1 MWAEN
6 KNKEKRNHYAM
17 IMIIHAFLLY
27 PMKVIDLSS
36 NAALKDVNS
45 SAGSNHEA
53 SWNSTLTLTS
63 ERYVWYLRVLLWWI

>member
-27 PMKVIDLSS
+27 PLKVIDLSS

-53 SWNSTLTLTS
+53 S
-63 ERYVWYLRVLLWWI
+63 